1 MTYIAAVDKFIAK
14 KMGKGARDHLGESSA
29 LTVIGICI
37 NFTLSSNG
45 KYQCIF
51 RMISC
56 FKERTYLTETIKDQ
70 CG

>member
-1 MTYIAAVDKFIAK
+1 MTYIAAVDEFIAK

-45 KYQCIF
+45 K
-51 RMISC
+51 ISMH
-56 FKERTYLTETIKDQ
+56 FQHDFLF
-70 CG
+70 